1 MHGMRAFKKR
11 EEKKKRKDKIHP
23 VMIVLAVLLFNQTIG
38 AVFSPKDI
46 YLVCQQNLIIAEGG
60 FSTHNRFPQNIP
72 HSVRFS

>member
-1 MHGMRAFKKR
+1 MRAFKKR
-11 EEKKKRKDKIHP
+11 EEKKKKKGKIHP
-23 VMIVLAVLLFNQTIG
+23 VMIIHEALLFYQTTG

-60 FSTHNRFPQNIP
+60 SYTHNRFPQNIP